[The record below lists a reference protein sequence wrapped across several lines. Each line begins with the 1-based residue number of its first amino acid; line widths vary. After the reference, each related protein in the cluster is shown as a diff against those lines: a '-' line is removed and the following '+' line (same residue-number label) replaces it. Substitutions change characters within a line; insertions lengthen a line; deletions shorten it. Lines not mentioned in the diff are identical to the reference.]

1 MKRYAVFCFL
11 VVLPGFLLSACGGT
25 SPQATSP
32 PNPQTTAIPQEI
44 GSPVDGDWLVQRL
57 SNEPAH
63 LNPLTSSDAYA
74 SGIMSFIFDSLIE
87 RDNATLA
94 IKPSLAESWD
104 IAPDHLT
111 YTFRLRKGVVF
122 SDGQPLTAHDVKFTF
137 DKLMDPTTDAAALRN
152 YYQDVAS
159 CEILDEH
166 AIRFVC
172 KKPYFKH
179 LTMLG
184 GLRIIP
190 RHVYAEGDFNSHP
203 NNRKPVGSG
212 PYVFEK
218 WETGLQIVLARNETY
233 WQEKPHIL
241 KYVYKII
248 TDATAAFQV
257 LDRQELDTMTLT
269 PELYVNRALK
279 PEFQAKFATCKY
291 SAPMYN
297 YVGWNLRRPLFQ
309 DKRVRQALTMLLDR
323 RLILDTIYYGLGK
336 EVTGEAFVESPE
348 YDPSIQ
354 PLPFDPAKA
363 KQMLDAA
370 GWIYSEK
377 DGVRMK
383 DGVPFRFEMLIR
395 ASSPEAEQVA
405 TVFQEE
411 LKRANIAMKIRP
423 LEWATFLQSVD
434 GRNFDSV
441 ILGWSIP
448 PIEQDP
454 YQVWHSSQAENGS
467 NFVGFVNAEADRIME
482 EARLEF
488 DEPTRFK
495 MYHRFQAILYDEQ
508 PYTFL
513 FCLQELDAV
522 HKRFQNVNIYK
533 FGLDSREWWVPAGA
547 QKYR

>member
-1 MKRYAVFCFL
+1 MKRDAVFCFL
-11 VVLPGFLLSACGGT
+11 VVLSGFLLSACGGT

-32 PNPQTTAIPQEI
+32 PDPQTTAIPQEI

-152 YYQDVAS
+152 YYQDVTS

-233 WQEKPHIL
+233 WQEKP
-241 KYVYKII
+241 
-248 TDATAAFQV
+248 
-257 LDRQELDTMTLT
+257 
-269 PELYVNRALK
+269 
-279 PEFQAKFATCKY
+279 
-291 SAPMYN
+291 
-297 YVGWNLRRPLFQ
+297 
-309 DKRVRQALTMLLDR
+309 
-323 RLILDTIYYGLGK
+323 
-336 EVTGEAFVESPE
+336 
-348 YDPSIQ
+348 
-354 PLPFDPAKA
+354 
-363 KQMLDAA
+363 
-370 GWIYSEK
+370 
-377 DGVRMK
+377 
-383 DGVPFRFEMLIR
+383 
-395 ASSPEAEQVA
+395 
-405 TVFQEE
+405 
-411 LKRANIAMKIRP
+411 
-423 LEWATFLQSVD
+423 
-434 GRNFDSV
+434 
-441 ILGWSIP
+441 
-448 PIEQDP
+448 
-454 YQVWHSSQAENGS
+454 
-467 NFVGFVNAEADRIME
+467 
-482 EARLEF
+482 
-488 DEPTRFK
+488 
-495 MYHRFQAILYDEQ
+495 
-508 PYTFL
+508 
-513 FCLQELDAV
+513 
-522 HKRFQNVNIYK
+522 
-533 FGLDSREWWVPAGA
+533 
-547 QKYR
+547 